1 MDLNLA
7 PETRRA
13 LLASAREA
21 IASALEKRPPSWP
34 EDAKVADERCGV
46 FVSLHIG
53 SYLRGCIGRM
63 SSGDPLY
70 ATVREMARAA
80 AFEDPRF
87 PPLSVHEFASV
98 NIEITVLAPLRRISG
113 LAEIEIGRHGVHIMK
128 GMRSAVFLP
137 QVATEQGWDRD
148 TLLEELCRKAG
159 LSPGSWRSP
168 DSAISIFEG
177 LVFGE
182 TERYSTH

>member
-1 MDLNLA
+1 MDFNLA

-21 IASALEKRPPSWP
+21 IASTLEKRPPRWP
-34 EDAKVADERCGV
+34 DEAKVADESCGA

-70 ATVREMARAA
+70 ETIRTMARAA

-87 PPLSVHEFASV
+87 PPLSAGEFASV
-98 NIEITVLAPLRRISG
+98 NIEITVLAPLRRISD
-113 LAEIEIGRHGVHIMK
+113 LAEIEVGRHGVHIMK

-148 TLLEELCRKAG
+148 SLLEELCRKAG
-159 LSPGSWRSP
+159 LPPGSWRSP
-168 DSAISIFEG
+168 DSVISIFEG

-182 TERYSTH
+182 ARR